1 MPPPLIGYLVS
12 NERMA
17 AAAAAADSSLSLSFI
32 GPDHPEES
40 ARTQTTVV
48 CLYTSVSVFQRLL
61 KGSADICGLVE
72 KRLSKGQP
80 SLQ

>member
-1 MPPPLIGYLVS
+1 MPPLIGYLVS
-12 NERMA
+12 NERM
-17 AAAAAADSSLSLSFI
+17 AAAAADSSLSLSFI